1 MRDKQG
7 SPKTLKRVGKTKTRI
22 PYETSNFNQGLES
35 QDEIRNRNLTTNREG
50 KPSHIRVFAA
60 KIQILFELWKKSS
73 KKLEKKAEHDLVQD
87 AHARTSLSPTPS
99 THLRKSMISSNAS
112 KAQSPSSSASAYSK
126 PLTYHERLF
135 CDYHSYHETYP
146 TRPPSVPPLVPLP
159 TLKTPSESVKTPC
172 RRAL

>member
-73 KKLEKKAEHDLVQD
+73 KKLGKKAEHDLVQD

-99 THLRKSMISSNAS
+99 THLRKSTTSLNVC
-112 KAQSPSSSASAYSK
+112 KALSLSLSANAYSK

-135 CDYHSYHETYP
+135 LTHIH
-146 TRPPSVPPLVPLP
+146 TRHRWPSLVSS
-159 TLKTPSESVKTPC
+159 KRTP
-172 RRAL
+172 